1 MSIKHEIQK
10 IVFQN
15 MIDNMSK
22 KHLQANNIPASR
34 EVAKKN
40 DQVEKAEQYI
50 YGYGSAKVVMNVM
63 NRVAKFSGITNI
75 SQLKQKHTTA
85 YMKDA
90 IARGLE
96 KNTLVTEQYGIR
108 KFEKCLLNTGRMS
121 KHDDSIS
128 PKIKLPPGDR
138 INPIGRYSDS
148 ETKEILNDIKSD
160 YKKEIYLGLKLQEVA
175 GLRISELKGLKI
187 KYIDI
192 KGRQIF
198 IVNNTAKGGRSRTVS
213 VNEGDMGVLRA
224 ITKGKDPDDKVIN
237 ISKRWVEKVVQ
248 NVCKNKDFKGR
259 GTHGLRGKFANDRL
273 KQYCKE
279 YGVKYDIEHLRDAP
293 KEEIT
298 GQEEFVLMLVSNDLG
313 HNRISII
320 RKHYLMR

>member
-1 MSIKHEIQK
+1 MSVKHEIQK

-15 MIDNMSK
+15 VIDNMSK

-34 EVAKKN
+34 EVAKEN
-40 DQVEKAEQYI
+40 NQVEKAEKYI

-108 KFEKCLLNTGRMS
+108 KFEKCLLNIGRMS

-138 INPIGRYSDS
+138 INPIGRYSDN
-148 ETKEILNDIKSD
+148 ETKEILDDIKSD

-187 KYIDI
+187 KYIDL

-198 IVNNTAKGGRSRTVS
+198 VKDNTAKGGRSRVVS

-224 ITKGKDPDDKVIN
+224 IKEGKDPDDKVIN
-237 ISKRWVEKVVQ
+237 VSKRWVEKVVQ
-248 NVCKNKDFKGR
+248 NVCKSKDFEGR

-273 KQYCKE
+273 QQYCKE

-293 KEEIT
+293 VEELS
-298 GQEEFVLMLVSNDLG
+298 GQEKFVLMLVSNDLG